1 MTRKKK
7 KAEEEQTIT
16 GLSPWRPLL
25 DDIWKIDLDFPIGR
39 VKAFLLLVLSP
50 LGSFSV
56 SLVHIRPWWRSDDS
70 DAFFR
75 TFSIFHF
82 LKSEY
87 FPKYHHFRH
96 FVTFAG
102 DFLDFLF
109 LAIRR
114 LSKTPAFPAP
124 FSWRLSSSYD
134 AMTMMTQISKP
145 FWFFFLKIRTLLG
158 ASSFASFR
166 HNSPYG
172 HEKTCTV
179 VDAGHSS

>member
-124 FSWRLSSSYD
+124 FPWWLSSPLWRYDDDDANFQTLLIFLSENQNTSWRIIICVIPS
-134 AMTMMTQISKP
+134 
-145 FWFFFLKIRTLLG
+145 
-158 ASSFASFR
+158 
-166 HNSPYG
+166 
-172 HEKTCTV
+172 
-179 VDAGHSS
+179 